1 MLLFSLYFQLTVNA
15 WKISEI
21 EASSYRTYLDKSVND
36 LTAAEFKIKQLES
49 QLKNVKIICIYSLLL
64 QY

>member
-1 MLLFSLYFQLTVNA
+1 MLLFSLHFQLTVNA

-21 EASSYRTYLDKSVND
+21 EASSYRTHLDKSLND